1 MGAWKGGAGPSQARS
16 ASQAVEIDGWAV
28 FAHPLCLDQI
38 ENLIAAVRDEAEVL
52 RAIHR
57 FAFVEI
63 PKDPANRRFRLGNAI
78 GPEHR
83 HWFRAKFGAGR
94 FRLFFRFQSQAKIIV
109 LGWVN
114 DQNTLRTRGAKA
126 DAYAVFQ
133 RMLDSGNPPDS
144 WHQLL
149 EAASSEES
157 TRRLRAVTDEA
168 K

>member
-1 MGAWKGGAGPSQARS
+1 
-16 ASQAVEIDGWAV
+16 VEINGWCV
-28 FAHPLCLDQI
+28 FAHPRCLDQI
-38 ENLIAAVRDEAEVL
+38 ENLIAAVKDEAASGKSDTGNVKVL

-63 PKDPANRRFRLGNAI
+63 PKDPANRRFRLGDTI

-114 DQNTLRTRGAKA
+114 DRDTLRTRGAKA

-149 EAASSEES
+149 KAASSEES
-157 TRRLRAVTDEA
+157 PRRLRVVEDEA
-168 K
+168 E